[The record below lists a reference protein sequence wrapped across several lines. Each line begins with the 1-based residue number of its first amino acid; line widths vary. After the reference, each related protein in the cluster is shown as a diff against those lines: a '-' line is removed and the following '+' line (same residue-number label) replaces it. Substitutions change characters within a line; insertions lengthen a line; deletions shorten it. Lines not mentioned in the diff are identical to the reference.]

1 MSSPSFTR
9 IGTAT
14 QYDSAVRNI
23 SARQTAL
30 SNLQE
35 NLTAGKR
42 VLRASDD
49 PVAAA
54 QAERAL
60 TRIGRIQ
67 TEQRA
72 LDVQRNTVAQAEA
85 SLGDAVGLVQ
95 QMRELVV
102 SAGNGGH
109 VASDR
114 KTIAGQLQSL
124 RDQLLSV
131 SNRTDT
137 SGVPLLAALGSGA
150 APFLNGQG
158 GFDGLAGQAAGSG
171 VSIPQALDGDA
182 AFLFQ
187 PQRDGV
193 YNARLSLA
201 TTSPGRSLGTDGVRV
216 TDPTLITGDKYT
228 IAFSAVGAGASTG
241 TTTAS
246 YTITNTSTGI
256 VLPTVT
262 VPDFP
267 SDKPGTIT
275 VSAVPGLEFR
285 IQGTPASGD
294 TITLEP
300 SSSIF
305 NTIDDAI
312 RDIGG
317 AGDSN
322 AATQAVGQALANM
335 DRGMERLQAV
345 RGYAGEL
352 LNRADRITG
361 DQEQRSVQLEADRSR
376 AEDLDMIQGISSFQ
390 NQQVGYQA
398 ALQSYAMVQ
407 KLSLFNF
414 IS

>member
-72 LDVQRNTVAQAEA
+72 LDVQRNAVAQAEA

-137 SGVPLLAALGSGA
+137 SGVPLLAALGSSAVPFGA
-150 APFLNGQG
+150 GSSFA
-158 GFDGLAGQAAGSG
+158 GLPGQAGGSG
-171 VSIPQALDGDA
+171 VSIAGALDGEA
-182 AFLFQ
+182 AFMLSPGTSLFQ
-187 PQRDGV
+187 AID
-193 YNARLSLA
+193 LA
-201 TTSPGRSLGTDGVRV
+201 
-216 TDPTLITGDKYT
+216 ITG
-228 IAFSAVGAGASTG
+228 IGSAADSTG
-241 TTTAS
+241 AAAA
-246 YTITNTSTGI
+246 
-256 VLPTVT
+256 
-262 VPDFP
+262 
-267 SDKPGTIT
+267 
-275 VSAVPGLEFR
+275 VS
-285 IQGTPASGD
+285 
-294 TITLEP
+294 
-300 SSSIF
+300 
-305 NTIDDAI
+305 
-312 RDIGG
+312 
-317 AGDSN
+317 
-322 AATQAVGQALANM
+322 QALGDM
-335 DRGMERLQAV
+335 DQGMERLQAV

-361 DQEQRSVQLEADRSR
+361 DQEQRSIQLEADRSR
-376 AEDLDMIQGISSFQ
+376 AEDLDMIQGISNFQ

>member
-72 LDVQRNTVAQAEA
+72 LDVQRNAVAQAEA

-137 SGVPLLAALGSGA
+137 SGVPLLAALGSSAVPFGA
-150 APFLNGQG
+150 GSSFA
-158 GFDGLAGQAAGSG
+158 GLPGQAGGSG
-171 VSIPQALDGDA
+171 VSIPGALDGHAAFQLPPATPAGPETSLFDAIDA
-182 AFLFQ
+182 A
-187 PQRDGV
+187 
-193 YNARLSLA
+193 
-201 TTSPGRSLGTDGVRV
+201 
-216 TDPTLITGDKYT
+216 
-228 IAFSAVGAGASTG
+228 IAGIGSAPDST
-241 TTTAS
+241 AAAAA
-246 YTITNTSTGI
+246 
-256 VLPTVT
+256 
-262 VPDFP
+262 
-267 SDKPGTIT
+267 
-275 VSAVPGLEFR
+275 VS
-285 IQGTPASGD
+285 
-294 TITLEP
+294 
-300 SSSIF
+300 
-305 NTIDDAI
+305 
-312 RDIGG
+312 
-317 AGDSN
+317 
-322 AATQAVGQALANM
+322 QALGDM
-335 DRGMERLQAV
+335 DQGMERLQAV

-361 DQEQRSVQLEADRSR
+361 DQEQRSIQLEADRSR
-376 AEDLDMIQGISSFQ
+376 AEDLDMIQGISNFQ